1 MMTIVKNRI
10 HLSQGWLVVTSVT
23 SILTATSGARFLN
36 GVVLKPLSAQHGWD
50 RADLTL
56 AVVINM
62 IVLSACQPVIGAVVD
77 QIGSRRVLAAG
88 VVALAVVLIPISLQ
102 PSSGISTSSTAS
114 SRPSR
119 SRRRVRSM
127 RRPW

>member
-1 MMTIVKNRI
+1 MARGDEC
-10 HLSQGWLVVTSVT
+10 HLDPD
-23 SILTATSGARFLN
+23 RD
-36 GVVLKPLSAQHGWD
+36 VLKPLSAQHGWD

-77 QIGSRRVLAAG
+77 QIGSRRVLAVG

-119 SRRRVRSM
+119 SRPPARRSGSC
-127 RRPW
+127 